1 MRAQTVP
8 PHRVAIV
15 GGGFAGLHAARRLGR
30 SGFEVTLLDKRN
42 FHLFQPLLY
51 QVATG
56 ALSPG
61 NIAMPQR
68 VVLRRWP
75 NVRCLTAT
83 AYDLDPQRKRLY
95 HEHGELDFDSLIVA
109 TGVKHSYFGREQWRE
124 FAPGLKTVEH
134 AIEIRRK
141 LFRAFELAE
150 HESDPALRRALLSFV
165 VVGAGPTGVELAGAI
180 GELCHKTMVRD
191 FRRVD
196 PREARILLVEGAEDV
211 LPAYPDKL
219 RRAARRQLESLGVD
233 VRTGL
238 RVTSVGA
245 TWIAAGDVQLPADA
259 VLWTTNAAA
268 PAWLAAADVDTDQ
281 DGFLCVNAHL
291 ASTSHADVFGAGD
304 AVTLTHAPRPRSGVF
319 AVRAGRAL
327 SANLR
332 LAALQRP
339 LRRWRPQYRFLSIV
353 STGGRHAVASRGS
366 WSAEGAWVWHWKDWI
381 DRRFMRRFQELP
393 AAMNDAPVGEGIA
406 LPDAADQ
413 PQMRCG
419 GCGAK
424 LGAQLLDRVLARL
437 DLEHTAV
444 GSGRVQLGV
453 NARDDAAVISPGRAQ
468 LAVTVDGFRSFISDP
483 YVFGRLAA
491 VHALGDIYAMGAQ
504 PEGVLALA
512 TVPHAAEALMAD
524 DLYQMMA
531 GGLSALTE
539 AGTPLLGGHS
549 AEGAELSLAFT
560 ALGRVVGEAAVTK
573 AGMRA
578 GDVLILT
585 QALGTG
591 VLFAAAGVGRAR
603 SRWLT
608 AAIDEMQRLPASAAE
623 ICVAHGVGAM
633 TDVTGFGL
641 LGHVAEVSRASGR
654 QVDLYL
660 DRIPALDGALECLC
674 AGLASSLQDNNRQVL
689 GDFELVGVAA
699 GDPRVELL
707 VDPQTCGGLLASV
720 PDQQA
725 DACVAA
731 LQAAGYRSACVIG
744 RARGHAARTGESGRI
759 VGSVQPV

>member
-1 MRAQTVP
+1 MHNFPDARELLLIGGGHAHVAVLRSFGMRPLPGLRITLVSRELDTPYSGMLPGLIAGHYTFDETHIDLGPLARFAGARLVHGEVAALDTALREVTLQGGRRLRYDLVSINSGIVP
-8 PHRVAIV
+8 TMRGVEGDTARVLQVKPISRFLPQWQALVSEVDAEPEGPRRLVVV
-15 GGGFAGLHAARRLGR
+15 GGGAG
-30 SGFEVTLLDKRN
+30 
-42 FHLFQPLLY
+42 
-51 QVATG
+51 
-56 ALSPG
+56 
-61 NIAMPQR
+61 
-68 VVLRRWP
+68 
-75 NVRCLTAT
+75 
-83 AYDLDPQRKRLY
+83 
-95 HEHGELDFDSLIVA
+95 
-109 TGVKHSYFGREQWRE
+109 
-124 FAPGLKTVEH
+124 
-134 AIEIRRK
+134 
-141 LFRAFELAE
+141 
-150 HESDPALRRALLSFV
+150 
-165 VVGAGPTGVELAGAI
+165 GVELALSVAWRLRSVPG
-180 GELCHKTMVRD
+180 VS
-191 FRRVD
+191 VQ
-196 PREARILLVEGAEDV
+196 LVTADAQIV
-211 LPAYPDKL
+211 PSFNT
-219 RRAARRQLESLGVD
+219 RARRRLGIALLAAGVD